1 MIFEKVKALLA
12 DQFDVEESEITLE
25 TNLFEDLDAD
35 SLDLADLLASIE
47 DEFSIEADDDVIGR
61 VNTVD
66 DIVTYISKISN

>member
-66 DIVTYISKISN
+66 DIVTYISKILN

>member
-1 MIFEKVKALLA
+1 MIFEKIKALLA

-66 DIVTYISKISN
+66 DIVTYISKILN